1 MRVIKVAGFASV
13 QDMGRSGFLSSGV
26 GTGGA
31 MDMQALRI
39 GNTALKNPEN
49 SAAIELLGAL
59 SLEFKNESNFIITG
73 ANYRAK
79 LNSTPIKSYSRYA
92 VKSGDVLELAGAISG
107 LYGYL
112 CVSGGIDVPLLLGS
126 RSQSVSGSF
135 GGFKGRFL
143 QAGDELKISK
153 ATPLRP
159 LEVPVKYEQS
169 SVRLIASSEWAS
181 FFMPQNILAQT
192 YILSKD
198 ISRMGYR
205 LKARIPLKTRG
216 KLEMPSHGVKT
227 GAIQVPPSGEP
238 IVLMRD
244 AQTTGGYPKIAT
256 VIEADLGIL
265 AQKRPNDSINFELVS
280 VEKAILASKQTD
292 KLVQEITEIAQK

>member
-1 MRVIKVAGFASV
+1 MKVLKVAGFASV

-39 GNTALKNPEN
+39 GNAALKNPES

-59 SLEFKNESNFIITG
+59 SVEFRCESNFIITG

-79 LNSTPIKSYSRYA
+79 LNSTPIKSRVRYA
-92 VKSGDVLELAGAISG
+92 VKPGDILELEGASSG

-112 CVSGGIDVPLLLGS
+112 CVSSGIDVPLVLGS
-126 RSQSVSGSF
+126 RSQSVSGGF
-135 GGFKGRFL
+135 GGFYGRFL
-143 QAGDELKISK
+143 QANDELKIAK
-153 ATPLRP
+153 TMPLSQ
-159 LEVPVKYEQS
+159 LEIPANDERN
-169 SVRLIASSEWAS
+169 SVRLLASSEWVS
-181 FFMPQNILAQT
+181 FFMPQNMLAQT
-192 YILSKD
+192 YTLSKD

-205 LKARIPLKTRG
+205 LKAQIPLKPRG
-216 KLEMPSHGVKT
+216 KLEMPSHGVKAGT
-227 GAIQVPPSGEP
+227 IQVPPSGEP

-256 VIEADLGIL
+256 VIEADLGVL
-265 AQKRPNDSINFELVS
+265 AQKRPNDSVKFELIS
-280 VEKAILASKQTD
+280 VEKAIMASKQID
-292 KLVQEITEIAQK
+292 ELVQKISKMA